1 MKKICLS
8 ITIALLTY
16 YANAQTNTFPSSGNV
31 GIGTTTPQE
40 PLSIVATTPS
50 SLGLYRSIAG
60 GNPNLG
66 AAVGQ
71 INFGA
76 FNATSS
82 TELPGAVIMGMTT
95 ENWVPGSS
103 QGSAIVFRTTVNTTA
118 ALTEAMRIDN
128 TGYLGI
134 GTTTP
139 ASKLQVMGSFI
150 ASGIRSNLDPNGGLS
165 TLPNNLANTGQML
178 IGWNRLAGN
187 GETDFI
193 ANQGPGSMGGF
204 AFFNHDNSNNET
216 LGMWI
221 QGSGNVLIGEKTQVN
236 TAYKLDVNGNVR
248 ANQVV
253 VNTTGADFV
262 FEPAYHLFPLADL
275 KKYIDQNHHLPEIA
289 SAKEMQ
295 TDGLNVGEN
304 QIKLLQKIEE
314 LTLYAITSDKQINDE
329 KAVIARQQELLNQ
342 QQALLLQLQDLL
354 KTQQK
359 EIDQLIEKH

>member
-1 MKKICLS
+1 MKKICLTL
-8 ITIALLTY
+8 ITIISVCQISF
-16 YANAQTNTFPSSGNV
+16 AQNTFPSSGNV

-50 SLGLYRSIAG
+50 SLGLYRSIAS

-71 INFGA
+71 INFGV

-103 QGSAIVFRTTVNTTA
+103 QGSAIVFRTTVNATA

-165 TLPNNLANTGQML
+165 TLPNTLANTGQML
-178 IGWNRLAGN
+178 IGWNRLGGN

-221 QGSGNVLIGEKTQVN
+221 QGSGNVLIGKKTQVN

-262 FEPAYHLFPLADL
+262 FEPAYHLFSLADL
-275 KKYIDQNHHLPEIA
+275 KKYIDQNHHLPEIP

-295 TDGLNVGEN
+295 TNGLNVGDN
-304 QIKLLQKIEE
+304 QIKLLQKVEE
-314 LTLYAITSDKQINDE
+314 LTLYLIDKDKQLSDQQKVLIQMQE
-329 KAVIARQQELLNQ
+329 QLKKQQE
-342 QQALLLQLQDLL
+342 
-354 KTQQK
+354 
-359 EIDQLIEKH
+359 EIDQLKK